1 MQKRYLQKLYG
12 PIYILTIYRY
22 RIDTITDEN
31 NCLMNTETPFKFY
44 ITGNSYY
51 SNKNN

>member
-12 PIYILTIYRY
+12 PIYIMTIYRY

-31 NCLMNTETPFKFY
+31 HCLLNTVSLGDMHFLRISAVTR
-44 ITGNSYY
+44 
-51 SNKNN
+51 